1 MNRFWSFALGGL
13 LVMGHA
19 GAAEYHVAPD
29 GDNAGD
35 GSAARPWA
43 AVARAQDVLE
53 PGDTL
58 ILAPGRYT
66 GAWTL
71 SGLRGAPDAP
81 ITIAAAK
88 HGRVWFDLARAES
101 GLAFTDCAYVNL
113 VGVEVAG
120 MHTPGTGI
128 TLENCSHSTVQAC
141 VVHDMQGLGIRLSR
155 GDRNILRGNVA
166 YHNDSGIYVGQG
178 STQNVVTENICA
190 FGNKSSENADGIG
203 SSDCEHNHYRYNV
216 FYGNND
222 DGLDMWTSTGS
233 VIEYNIATRNGD
245 GKDGDGNGFKL
256 GGHWKDDRPTSEVWT
271 GGQHT
276 VRHNLSFDNNSTG
289 FTNNGSD
296 ANTYEGNVAYENAN
310 TSGYASVPH
319 MDPANA
325 QPILAEVQAKFRE
338 LVEVRLLRL
347 DHHPFP
353 PEFEPV
359 FELAGIER
367 AKVSAADLPNWTL
380 VVAEDAIPSELY
392 AAEELAGLI
401 EAAFGAAPAIAN
413 TPANPEKN
421 ILVGARAAALA
432 GKKANTADLG
442 DEGLRITIEPACI
455 VIAGGEPRGT
465 LYGVYTFA
473 ERYLGI
479 RFLTHDHT
487 HIPAAS
493 NISPIPCETYAHVPP
508 FSFRWS
514 YYHENSAYPAFAAK
528 LRVNTTTNDE
538 KLGGVA
544 PQSLINHSFHRYLP
558 PGKYGEEHPEYFAL
572 VGGVRKLDV
581 GGGGPEPCVTN
592 PDVIRIITEGVLEDL
607 RANPNRRNISVSQ
620 NDNDEYC
627 RCERC
632 QAINEREGT
641 PMGANLHLVNKVAEA
656 VQKEFPDVKVGTL
669 AYWYTRKPPR
679 HMKPRDNVQ
688 IQLCSIECCTT
699 FPLDDPRVEKN
710 RAFID
715 DFRGWSAICD
725 DIWVWDYNTNF
736 ASYDLPFPN
745 LRTIT
750 PNVRF
755 FLRNHVHG
763 AFMQANGNGNAGEF
777 SDLRN
782 YVMARCLWNPALEGW
797 ALLEEFCRLHYR
809 EAAEPVI
816 AYQQWIHDVAQSCGR
831 YPNCF
836 GLPEEFGLNREVAIQ
851 AMAYFDRAL
860 ARAQSQTVKDRV
872 EKASI
877 CACRA
882 MIEAG
887 TALKLEDGR
896 ARLRFPEGYENT
908 PGRYKELAAKHNM
921 TRAAERTPIGEFLAE
936 LDAAVEGVPA
946 LRIENELWRLTLLPG
961 NGAQLVE
968 MCYKPEGRHLLR
980 AWERAGMRRA
990 GGAFQEIGEQGLDTG
1005 GHYEVQVQENALH
1018 LRKLQGDGSVYARS
1032 ITLEADRVRFESVI
1046 EHKGETPKTY
1056 YVKVHPEF
1064 DVVST
1069 TADADIISAYVRDGE
1084 KWIHFNQDWEHL
1096 EGPNHA
1102 VLKTAGGGAMAF
1114 FNHEAGF
1121 GLLQTYA
1128 PEQFE
1133 QPRLWWEHSRH
1144 QMNLELMTQ
1153 KKTLAEGERYAY
1165 AYTCA
1170 YLEQPPAPVE

>member
-1 MNRFWSFALGGL
+1 MNRVWWLALGWL
-13 LVMGHA
+13 LVVGSA
-19 GAAEYHVAPD
+19 GAAEYHVAPG
-29 GDNAGD
+29 GDDAGD
-35 GSAARPWA
+35 GSAAQPWA
-43 AVARAQDVLE
+43 TVARAQDALA

-71 SGLRGAPDAP
+71 SGLRGTPNAP
-81 ITIAAAK
+81 ITIAASK
-88 HGRVWFDLARAES
+88 QGRVWFDLARAET

-128 TLENCSHSTVQAC
+128 LLTDCSHSSVQGC
-141 VVHDMQGLGIRLSR
+141 VVHDLQGIGIRLN
-155 GDRNILRGNVA
+155 GGERNTLRGNIA
-166 YHNDSGIYVGQG
+166 YHNNSGIYVGQG
-178 STQNVVTENICA
+178 STQNTVTANICA

-203 SSDCEHNHYRYNV
+203 SSDCAHNHYRYNV
-216 FYGNND
+216 LYGNND

-245 GKDGDGNGFKL
+245 RKDGDGNGFKL
-256 GGHWKDDRPTSEVWT
+256 GGHWKDDRPTSAVWT

-276 VRHNLSFDNNSTG
+276 VRHNLSFANNSTG
-289 FTNNGSD
+289 FTGNGSGGNIYD
-296 ANTYEGNVAYENAN
+296 GNVAYGNAN

-319 MDPANA
+319 TGPARTE
-325 QPILAEVQAKFRE
+325 PILAEVRAKFRE
-338 LVEVRLLRL
+338 HVKVRLLRL
-347 DHHPFP
+347 DLHPFP

-367 AKVSAADLPNWTL
+367 AKVAAADLPNWTI
-380 VVAEDAIPSELY
+380 VVAEDAIPSEHY

-413 TPANPEKN
+413 TCANPAKS
-421 ILVGARAAALA
+421 ILAGARAAALA
-432 GKKANTADLG
+432 GKKATTADLG
-442 DEGLRITIEPACI
+442 DEGLRIVIEPECI
-455 VIAGGEPRGT
+455 SIAGGEPRGT

-493 NISPIPCETYAHVPP
+493 EIAPIPCETYAYVPP

-514 YYHENSAYPAFAAK
+514 YYQENSAHPAFAAK

-538 KLGGVA
+538 KLGGA
-544 PQSLINHSFHRYLP
+544 TPQSLINHSFHRYLP
-558 PGKYGEEHPEYFAL
+558 VSEYGEEHPEYFAL
-572 VGGVRKLDV
+572 VDGERKLEV

-592 PDVIRIITEGVLEDL
+592 PGVIRIITEGVLEDL

-620 NDNDEYC
+620 NDNDKYC

-632 QAINEREGT
+632 QAVNEREGT
-641 PMGANLHLVNKVAEA
+641 PMGANLYLVNKVAAA
-656 VQKEFPDVKVGTL
+656 VEKEFPDVKVGTL
-669 AYWYTRKPPR
+669 AYWYTRKPPK
-679 HMKPRDNVQ
+679 HMKPRGNVQ

-699 FPLDDPRVEKN
+699 FPLDDPQVQKN
-710 RAFID
+710 RAFIE

-782 YVMARCLWNPALEGW
+782 YVMARCMWNPALDGW
-797 ALLEEFCRLHYR
+797 ALLEEFCRLHYQ
-809 EAAEPVI
+809 EAAEPII
-816 AYQQWIHDVAQSCGR
+816 AYQQWIHGVAQHCGR

-851 AMAYFDRAL
+851 AMAYFDKAL
-860 ARAQSQTVKDRV
+860 ARAQSQAVKDRV

-877 CACRA
+877 CAYRA

-887 TALKLEDGR
+887 TGLKLEDGR

-908 PGRYKELAAKHNM
+908 PGRYKELVAKHNM

-936 LDAAVEGVPA
+936 LDAAVEGMPA
-946 LRIENELWRLTLLPG
+946 LRIENEHWRLTLLPED
-961 NGAQLVE
+961 GAELVE
-968 MCYKPEGRHLLR
+968 MYYKPEGRHLLR

-990 GGAFQEIGEQGLDTG
+990 GGTFQEIAELGLDAS
-1005 GHYEVQVQENALH
+1005 GHYDAEVEGRSIH
-1018 LRKLQGDGSVYARS
+1018 LTKAQGDGSIYTRT
-1032 ITLEADRVRFESVI
+1032 ITLDEAQVRFQSAI

-1064 DVVST
+1064 DVAST
-1069 TADADIISAYVRDGE
+1069 TGDADIVSAYIRDEGA
-1084 KWIHFNQDWEHL
+1084 WIHFNQDWERM
-1096 EGPNHA
+1096 EGPNYA
-1102 VLKTAGGGAMAF
+1102 VLKTAKGGGMAF

-1121 GLLQTYA
+1121 GVVQTYA
-1128 PEQFE
+1128 PAEFE
-1133 QPRLWWEHSRH
+1133 QPRLCWEHSRH

-1153 KKTLAEGERYAY
+1153 KRTLENGERYEYAY
-1165 AYTCA
+1165 AFG
-1170 YLEQPPAPVE
+1170 YLAEPPAPVE